1 MPLRDLRCANPNCR
15 RIQEDVYFKNMEE
28 IEFKCE
34 CGCEEYELIL
44 SAANIPKSGRY
55 SFNDKGQSK

>member
-1 MPLRDLRCANPNCR
+1 MPIRDIRCKNCR

-34 CGCEEYELIL
+34 CGSTEYELIL
-44 SAANIPKSGRY
+44 SSANIPKSGRY
-55 SFNDKGQSK
+55 SFNDGESK